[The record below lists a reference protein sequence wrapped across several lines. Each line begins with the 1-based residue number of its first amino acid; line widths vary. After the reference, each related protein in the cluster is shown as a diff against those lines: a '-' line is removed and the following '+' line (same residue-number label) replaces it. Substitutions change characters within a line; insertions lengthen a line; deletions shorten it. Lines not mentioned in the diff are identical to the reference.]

1 MNKDIMATY
10 CKNKDLVNEILASK
24 IIDEPTNQLV
34 KYFMLMTKH
43 LALKFTFHSDDDKK
57 DSIQDAL
64 LALLLYWRNFDE
76 KNYTNAF
83 AYYTEIIKRSYA
95 MSHKKRT
102 KFDAIDISNL
112 Q

>member
-1 MNKDIMATY
+1 MANY
-10 CKNKDLVNEILASK
+10 CKNKDLVKEILSSK
-24 IIDEPTNQLV
+24 EIGEPTNQLV
-34 KYFMLMTKH
+34 KYFMLMTKN
-43 LALKFTFHSDDDKK
+43 LALKFTFSSDDDKK

-64 LALLLYWRNFDE
+64 LALLLYWKNFDE

-95 MSHKKRT
+95 MSHKKRS
-102 KFDAIDISNL
+102 KFDTVDISNI